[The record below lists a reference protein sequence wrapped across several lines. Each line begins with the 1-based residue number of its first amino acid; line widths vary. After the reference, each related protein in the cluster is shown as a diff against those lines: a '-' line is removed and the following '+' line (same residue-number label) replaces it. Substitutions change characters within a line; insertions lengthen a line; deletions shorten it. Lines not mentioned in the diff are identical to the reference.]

1 MKSFARHVNVV
12 LVSFTYI
19 DLCLGVILIWSA
31 IAGLRA
37 GLARVVV
44 GLAATLAGIL
54 FGFWCYRLVGVK
66 ILPWVKT
73 EALADVLG
81 FLLIFCGAL
90 IVGSILAAI
99 LSRLFRWIGLSWF
112 DHLLGGLA
120 GVVRGAIV
128 IAASL
133 DFVIAFAPSPI
144 PQAVQQSRILPYATT
159 VSSWL
164 IELAPRELRDA
175 FTQQLENLRQ
185 LWKQP
190 APRHG
195 QQV

>member
-1 MKSFARHVNVV
+1 MSKLGVV
-12 LVSFTYI
+12 PFTSV
-19 DLCLGVILIWSA
+19 DLCLGIILLWSA

-37 GLARVVV
+37 GLARVII
-44 GLAATLAGIL
+44 GTGATIVGIL

-66 ILPWVKT
+66 LLPWVRT
-73 EALADVLG
+73 EALANVLG

-90 IVGSILAAI
+90 IVGSVLAAI

-112 DHLLGGLA
+112 DHFLGGLA
-120 GVVRGAIV
+120 GLARGAIL

-133 DFVIAFAPSPI
+133 DFAIAFAPSPI

-159 VSSWL
+159 VSAWL
-164 IELAPRELRDA
+164 VELAPRELRDA

-190 APRHG
+190 DNRHG
-195 QQV
+195 QEV